1 MGPKKQFIFNLKI
14 TFSKNTFVLINLIF
28 KNALTKSR
36 LIKVDSRDINF
47 SKVNLLNITR
57 ILFIAI
63 KTTTILV
70 TDLYIGQVSY

>member
-1 MGPKKQFIFNLKI
+1 MSPQNYFF
-14 TFSKNTFVLINLIF
+14 KNTFVLIHLIF

-47 SKVNLLNITR
+47 SKINLLNITR

-63 KTTTILV
+63 KTTTILA